1 MVGGRLW
8 TTGLAGQLLGAGL
21 LAAVLTALLIG
32 RIRLGRVVREG
43 LWSVRWLRCGLLLAA
58 RSR

>member
-1 MVGGRLW
+1 M
-8 TTGLAGQLLGAGL
+8 LGAGL

-32 RIRLGRVVREG
+32 RIRLGRVVRGG
-43 LWSVRWLRCGLLLAA
+43 LGSVRWLRCGLLLAA